1 MRKVEGEYD
10 KKIVKD
16 FNVYFKTDFRYAF
29 FFSIVSFLMS
39 HVFLSLC
46 LSKCVCA

>member
-16 FNVYFKTDFRYAF
+16 FNVYFKTHFRYAF
-29 FFSIVSFLMS
+29 FFQ
-39 HVFLSLC
+39 LC
-46 LSKCVCA
+46 HF